1 MSQSLPERY
10 WALID
15 QIVDK
20 TIQGKIA
27 STERVYIMLQRGIEK
42 GTGEIWERCLAQ
54 RIAATKEELGTKLKA
69 QRVLRAL
76 ETIET
81 QYLRWQKDNQKQN
94 VIDSATK
101 QLLEAAPEKA
111 LVTFVKIIDPNQK
124 QPLNRDKLA
133 QLGISLNA
141 AAQNMVDSAQ
151 KQQIQQIAM
160 GISNGLDSFSSLE
173 DSLIS
178 WMYESGKSI
187 GFAQEKPNP
196 WRFWAKQINAPLP
209 KKLFQT
215 LAEQKAISELN
226 KTTNNIELTGWIEL
240 IILLQYIQQG
250 LISWF
255 DKQPYSVQFGK
266 KLSYSTFLT
275 FATIWLQLSQTLTT
289 QNQDQ
294 EGCFQIVLQIL
305 RLFARRD
312 DFPLYGGVFVSFS
325 GEYLQNTLEYLS
337 EPLKQVEGTQ
347 QKARILTLI
356 GYSQRVLGQYKPAI
370 NFHQE
375 ALAIAR
381 EAQDKPCE
389 IANLNHLS
397 RTYVLQ
403 KNYEEAISYSQRAL
417 ILARQGGY
425 KLGETNALVNL
436 GYSKVFS
443 ALQSGRM
450 ATDTYNEAI
459 NYLQQG
465 VKLAEKT
472 EDIQCQSLGCNSLG
486 IAYVVSSQ
494 PTSAIAFLEK
504 GAKLAQM
511 AQDVY
516 LQGLS
521 YTYLA
526 EAYYSLDNKQQTI
539 YYGCLGMYLLNQIN
553 SSEWRKSAGLMTII
567 KGQLGEDAFNSILSQ
582 YRAEIIAL
590 IGVDG
595 YDYLPP
601 LIHKYFAE
609 S

>member
-1 MSQSLPERY
+1 MSQSLSEQY
-10 WALID
+10 LALID
-15 QIVDK
+15 QIVEK
-20 TIQGKIA
+20 TLQGKIA

-54 RIAATKEELGTKLKA
+54 KIAATEQELGKKLKA

-81 QYLRWQKDNQKQN
+81 QYIRWQQANQKQN
-94 VIDSATK
+94 AIDFATK
-101 QLLEAAPEKA
+101 QILETETDKLLVA
-111 LVTFVKIIDPNQK
+111 LVKIIDFNQK

-133 QLGISLNA
+133 ELAVSLQTKSTNITEKEQQ
-141 AAQNMVDSAQ
+141 QNL
-151 KQQIQQIAM
+151 QQIAT
-160 GISNGLDSFSSLE
+160 GITKGLDSFNQLE

-178 WMYESGKSI
+178 WMYESNRSI

-196 WRFWAKQINAPLP
+196 WRVWAKQVDAPLP
-209 KKLFQT
+209 KQLFQT
-215 LAEQKAISELN
+215 LAEQKAIAQLN
-226 KTTNNIELTGWIEL
+226 KVTNNIELAGWVEL
-240 IILLQYIQQG
+240 TILLQYIQQG
-250 LISWF
+250 LVSWF
-255 DKQPYSVQFGK
+255 DKQPYNVQFGK

-275 FATIWLQLSQTLTT
+275 FAAIWLELSQTFIVN
-289 QNQDQ
+289 NQYR

-312 DFPLYGGVFVSFS
+312 DFPLYGGVFISFS
-325 GEYLQNTLEYLS
+325 GDYLQNTLEYLS
-337 EPLKQVEGTQ
+337 EPLKRVEGTQ
-347 QKARILTLI
+347 EKARILTLI
-356 GYSQRVLGQYKPAI
+356 GYSQRVLGQYVPAI

-375 ALAIAR
+375 ALKIAR
-381 EAQDKPCE
+381 EAQDKSCE

-397 RTYVLQ
+397 RVCVLQ

-425 KLGETNALVNL
+425 KLGEANALVNL
-436 GYSKVFS
+436 GYSKVFM
-443 ALQSGRM
+443 ARQSDRM
-450 ATDTYNEAI
+450 ATDTYTEAI

-472 EDIQCQSLGCNSLG
+472 EDVQSQSLGCNSLG
-486 IAYVVSSQ
+486 IAYVILAQ

-526 EAYYSLDNKQQTI
+526 EAYYSIENRQEAV
-539 YYGCLGMYLLNQIN
+539 YYGCLAMYLLNQIN
-553 SSEWRKSAGLMTII
+553 SSEWRKSAGLVTIT
-567 KGQLGEDAFNSILSQ
+567 KGQLGADAFNNILSQ
-582 YRAEIIAL
+582 YRSEIIAL

-595 YDYLPP
+595 YDYLPQ
-601 LIHKYFAE
+601 LLKQYFAD